1 MAFVETA
8 NFETKEAKGS
18 GFLDVM
24 GGLASFAAPIV
35 TGALTGGASSLLG
48 NVLSGA
54 TNEAVKAGG
63 GNIPQMMLYNG
74 GGTHEQNP
82 MGGIPVDQFG
92 NPSLNASAL
101 VEQGEVGYKLP
112 NDKSGYVFSN
122 RIKYPGSKHTFA
134 DEAKKIT
141 SKYKNRLGKD
151 LNKPDTLAKQA
162 MDMAMEELKNKQ
174 ELIKNEEMVANQIKA
189 YGSYIKAK
197 GGGLPKYDGLTTD
210 TQQLPNNDA
219 ANYLKGSGYKEA
231 MLGYGIQGLT
241 RLPQLFTSPESIS
254 YDRVNPELVDFAQER
269 GSMETSR
276 NNQLGFL
283 KRQAGMA
290 GNAGQALNYLASA
303 VPSAYN
309 QYDQQYAQSIE
320 REQNT
325 NAQIMNQ
332 ANAQN
337 AQIQMR
343 EAEANA
349 MERDAARSIRDQ
361 ALSDIGNIGL
371 GAMMTKP
378 NLMNQYNTLKAQGL
392 IGDYDIS
399 WNADGSPNITRKRDK
414 APTTA
419 PPTVPSSFTSVQ
431 ARQSYN
437 PMLSGLGLNPN
448 FGNTLTGANNP
459 LMGKKLVPG
468 LDGSGAPLPVM
479 PDIDVSPL
487 EIPDLGNY
495 QFTIPPVTTPP
506 VEMYY
511 TPRQQQIRD
520 WLLSTGRNPDLFEDY
535 AFEDYACGGNLKK
548 CKGGYIKKKGKK

>member
-8 NFETKEAKGS
+8 NFETRDAKGS
-18 GFLDVM
+18 GFLDFM

-54 TNEAVKAGG
+54 TNEAVKAYG

-134 DEAKKIT
+134 DEAKKRA

-174 ELIKNEEMVANQIKA
+174 ELIKNEEALTAQVKA
-189 YGSYIKAK
+189 YGSYIKAN
-197 GGGLPKYDGLTTD
+197 GGNLPTYDGLTTP
-210 TQQLPNNDA
+210 TQALPTSDRE
-219 ANYLKGSGYKEA
+219 NYLKGAGYKEA

-276 NNQLGFL
+276 NAQLGFL

-337 AQIQMR
+337 AQIQMK

-349 MERDAARSIRDQ
+349 MERDAARGIRDQ
-361 ALSDIGNIGL
+361 ALGDIGNIGGKSL
-371 GAMMTKP
+371 GLKSE
-378 NLMNQYNTLKAQGL
+378 LMRNYYAIKAQGAT
-392 IGDYDIS
+392 GDYTI
-399 WNADGSPNITRKRDK
+399 
-414 APTTA
+414 
-419 PPTVPSSFTSVQ
+419 
-431 ARQSYN
+431 
-437 PMLSGLGLNPN
+437 N
-448 FGNTLTGANNP
+448 FGPNGEIIPKRNRFDVTDTEQ
-459 LMGKKLVPG
+459 
-468 LDGSGAPLPVM
+468 SLPSLNKTTV
-479 PDIDVSPL
+479 DAL
-487 EIPDLGNY
+487 LQNY
-495 QFTIPPVTTPP
+495 NAQNKP
-506 VEMYY
+506 VEQFV
-511 TPRQQQIRD
+511 TPELNLGVELGGSNSPISYIPNY
-520 WLLSTGRNPDLFEDY
+520 LLKSE
-535 AFEDYACGGNLKK
+535 ACGGSLKK

>member
-18 GFLDVM
+18 GFLDIL
-24 GGLASFAAPIV
+24 GGVASFAAPIV

-48 NVLSGA
+48 SAMGGLFGKA
-54 TNEAVKAGG
+54 NEAVAKAYG
-63 GNIPQMMLYNG
+63 GNIPQMTNYNG

-122 RIKYPGSKHTFA
+122 RIAVPGKKVTFA
-134 DEAKKIT
+134 DEAKKIA

-151 LNKPDTLAKQA
+151 FSKPDALAKKSLDMEMEALKNGQEEIKQMEQAQSMMQA
-162 MDMAMEELKNKQ
+162 MGGYLKKL
-174 ELIKNEEMVANQIKA
+174 E
-189 YGSYIKAK
+189 K
-197 GGGLPKYDGLTTD
+197 GG
-210 TQQLPNNDA
+210 DA

-276 NNQLGFL
+276 NAQLGFL

-337 AQIQMR
+337 AQIQMK

-361 ALSDIGNIGL
+361 ALGDIGNIGGKSL
-371 GAMMTKP
+371 GLKSE
-378 NLMNQYNTLKAQGL
+378 LMQKYYGLKAQGAT
-392 IGDYDIS
+392 GDYTV
-399 WNADGSPNITRKRDK
+399 NFGPNGEAIPVRNRPEATPSTDPSIT
-414 APTTA
+414 
-419 PPTVPSSFTSVQ
+419 PSITPSGFTSVQ
-431 ARQSYN
+431 AGQGYN
-437 PMLSGLGLNPN
+437 PMLNSLGLNPN

-468 LDGSGAPLPVM
+468 LESLNFPK
-479 PDIDVSPL
+479 
-487 EIPDLGNY
+487 
-495 QFTIPPVTTPP
+495 
-506 VEMYY
+506 
-511 TPRQQQIRD
+511 QQQQPVNQQTD
-520 WLLSTGRNPDLFEDY
+520 DPNYNPLDDSWNQF
-535 AFEDYACGGNLKK
+535 ACGGSLKK

>member
-1 MAFVETA
+1 MAFVESA

-18 GFLDVM
+18 GFLDIM

-35 TGALTGGASSLLG
+35 TGALTQGLGSQLGGLFGKA
-48 NVLSGA
+48 
-54 TNEAVKAGG
+54 NESVAKVAAYG
-63 GNIPQMMLYNG
+63 GNIPQMTNYNG

-141 SKYKNRLGKD
+141 SKYNNRLGKD

-174 ELIKNEEMVANQIKA
+174 ELIKNEEALTAQVKD
-189 YGSYIKAK
+189 YGSYIKAN
-197 GGGLPKYDGLTTD
+197 GGYLKKLKVGG
-210 TQQLPNNDA
+210 DA
-219 ANYLKGSGYKEA
+219 ANYLKGAGYNEA

-337 AQIQMR
+337 AQIQMK

-361 ALSDIGNIGL
+361 ALGDIGNIGL

-378 NLMNQYNTLKAQGL
+378 NMMNQYNTLKAQGL

-399 WNADGSPNITRKRDK
+399 WNADGSPNITRKRDRT
-414 APTTA
+414 AVATNPATMFNPTNPLPYGLNNFAESSTA
-419 PPTVPSSFTSVQ
+419 PEDIFNPLNPLPPATNDFSRSNVAPIPQSMPTMQPT
-431 ARQSYN
+431 YN
-437 PMLSGLGLNPN
+437 PTS
-448 FGNTLTGANNP
+448 FGYGVD
-459 LMGKKLVPG
+459 K
-468 LDGSGAPLPVM
+468 
-479 PDIDVSPL
+479 VSP
-487 EIPDLGNY
+487 
-495 QFTIPPVTTPP
+495 QS
-506 VEMYY
+506 
-511 TPRQQQIRD
+511 RQLPMTAEQLQMAILANRQA
-520 WLLSTGRNPDLFEDY
+520 NPEYDPYEGGKF
-535 AFEDYACGGNLKK
+535 ACGGSLKK